1 MRSTSRPTGPSGP
14 RTRSTGDSDPVNI
27 DSRNIVTNNN
37 YSGRYIVTKSSD
49 PDIVTINISDPVTNH
64 SDPAL
69 RCSAPMH
76 KDMVT
81 HCEAQ
86 DLETCAS

>member
-1 MRSTSRPTGPSGP
+1 M
-14 RTRSTGDSDPVNI
+14 NI
-27 DSRNIVTNNN
+27 VINNGNTIVTNNGYN
-37 YSGRYIVTKSSD
+37 ISGSNIVSIIDGEISD
-49 PDIVTINISDPVTNH
+49 PDIVTINISEINISGSNINITNH